1 MNRNIFSKT
10 ENIFRKKTICFKT
23 NIQMA
28 ESLVWEK
35 SGYSQDCAIG
45 GL

>member
-1 MNRNIFSKT
+1 MNRNIFQRQKT
-10 ENIFRKKTICFKT
+10 YLEKKPIHFQT

-28 ESLVWEK
+28 EWLVWEK
-35 SGYSQDCAIG
+35 FGFSQDCAIG